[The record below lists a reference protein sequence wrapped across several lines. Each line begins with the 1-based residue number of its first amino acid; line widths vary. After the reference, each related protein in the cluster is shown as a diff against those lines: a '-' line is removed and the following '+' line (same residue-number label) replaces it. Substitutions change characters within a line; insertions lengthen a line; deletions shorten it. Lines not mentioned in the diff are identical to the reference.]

1 MALPGK
7 RSNLPVDEIDLLE
20 NKLEKMLSLRQANP
34 EFVTTLKHRL
44 TSQPT
49 IQVETRKRYKALLIL
64 AAALFSGVLII
75 FVISL
80 LFGRSG
86 KSIS

>member
-7 RSNLPVDEIDLLE
+7 RSNLPATEIDLLE

-34 EFVTTLKHRL
+34 EFVTTLRHRL

-49 IQVETRKRYKALLIL
+49 IQVETRKRYKAWLIL
-64 AAALFSGVLII
+64 AAALFSGGLIV